1 MFRNKHWQC
10 LFRAFWSLSVHV
22 SSTLSDW
29 WRLQFYLVTQKC
41 RLGNCIFLKKEIRQ
55 SAAWDTCSSCL
66 LQPRRPDGSW
76 GQPGAEPG
84 AGCGTASPGSWPADK
99 CCSTRALSS
108 LPVFSRPLPPSFH
121 KSPAPLLHIWLSPT
135 SVSGRYFFHTSP
147 NPMCKKS
154 LTSLLPPT
162 EQILISK
169 FSKLFCLI
177 ILYFLSCLSWL
188 PSYKSWFASFKIYCD
203 VQIVSICI
211 CEVSCEVSGE
221 NLL

>member
-1 MFRNKHWQC
+1 MLHGTPAAAVYCSQGALMAPGDSREQ
-10 LFRAFWSLSVHV
+10 SLVLDVAQHHLDPGQQTSAVP
-22 SSTLSDW
+22 
-29 WRLQFYLVTQKC
+29 LVP
-41 RLGNCIFLKKEIRQ
+41 
-55 SAAWDTCSSCL
+55 S
-66 LQPRRPDGSW
+66 
-76 GQPGAEPG
+76 
-84 AGCGTASPGSWPADK
+84 
-99 CCSTRALSS
+99 ALSLFFPAPS
-108 LPVFSRPLPPSFH
+108 PPSFH
-121 KSPAPLLHIWLSPT
+121 KSPAPLLHIWLSPA
-135 SVSGRYFFHTSP
+135 SLSGRYFFHTSP

-211 CEVSCEVSGE
+211 CEISCEVSGE